1 MKKLIS
7 ISMVV
12 FCISVPFVV
21 WASKSSEGG
30 SEKRGSYLAE
40 RGMIV
45 PPEDI
50 YIDSYIGS
58 IDYNYPLPASSDFG
72 VFMYSGHRQLSLD
85 GQEEIIQIGIQA
97 GKRDFKDLQPM
108 NLAFV
113 IDHSGSMADADKL
126 DWVKDAFDIFIEQV
140 RDVDYVSLVVF
151 DDWARVVF
159 PATRMDSKEVRM
171 QFKRAVH
178 SIHPG
183 GNTNIRDGLLL
194 GCLEVVKNLN
204 REYTNRVMFLSD
216 GQDTVG
222 NSHRDILELAEQ
234 FSADG
239 VTISTIGVG
248 SSFDLKLMVDMAD
261 IGGGSSRF
269 ISDREEMEKTFG
281 SELDRMVVPVARNLE
296 MTLEFLVDVD
306 VLDTWGYENRRS
318 GNRIRYFL
326 PTLHHGDYE
335 TILVQ
340 LWIQPQRYTG
350 TADIAR
356 FYVSYEDVYGTQH
369 QSGPHTLQA
378 SFVNMPYPVT
388 GFTDDKVLYSGTVI
402 HFAQNLKTIGELYYW
417 YKSEE
422 NLRKALDLTLNTK
435 KEILNAKMWFDSREF
450 YDMIDILD
458 RYLDILGHE
467 MDVSYSK
474 SID

>member
-1 MKKLIS
+1 
-7 ISMVV
+7 
-12 FCISVPFVV
+12 
-21 WASKSSEGG
+21 
-30 SEKRGSYLAE
+30 
-40 RGMIV
+40 
-45 PPEDI
+45 
-50 YIDSYIGS
+50 
-58 IDYNYPLPASSDFG
+58 
-72 VFMYSGHRQLSLD
+72 
-85 GQEEIIQIGIQA
+85 
-97 GKRDFKDLQPM
+97 M

-113 IDHSGSMADADKL
+113 IDHSGSMADANKL
-126 DWVKDAFDIFIEQV
+126 AWVKDAFDIFIEQV
-140 RDVDYVSLVVF
+140 RDVDYVSLVIF
-151 DDWARVVF
+151 DDWAQVVF
-159 PATRMDSKEVRM
+159 PATRMDSREVRM

-178 SIHPG
+178 SIYPG

-234 FSADG
+234 FCADG

-296 MTLEFLVDVD
+296 MTLEFIVDVD

-369 QSGPHTLQA
+369 QSGPHTFQA
-378 SFVNMPYPVT
+378 SFENMPYPVT
-388 GFTDDKVLYSGTVI
+388 GFFDGKVLYSGTVI

-435 KEILNAKMWFDSREF
+435 KEILNAKMWFSSREF
-450 YDMIDILD
+450 NDMIDILN
-458 RYLDILGHE
+458 RYLDILQHD
-467 MDVSYSK
+467 MDVLYSK